1 MSIYI
6 YSINYKD
13 NIIYISYS
21 KSQLNKKKLLK
32 YHKRNKRI
40 MNLLLN
46 ELNANLNDIEFKLID
61 KFDNLEYKDIN
72 YFIKYYE
79 DTLNPI
85 LLRNDK
91 IY

>member
-1 MSIYI
+1 MNLYI

-13 NIIYISYS
+13 DIIYISYS
-21 KSQLNKKKLLK
+21 KSQLDKKKLLK
-32 YHKRNKRI
+32 YHKRNKKI
-40 MNLLLN
+40 IDLLN
-46 ELNANLNDIEFKLID
+46 KLNANLNSIEFKLID
-61 KFDNLEYKDIN
+61 KLENLEYKDIN

>member
-1 MSIYI
+1 MNLYI

-13 NIIYISYS
+13 DIIYISYS
-21 KSQLNKKKLLK
+21 KSQLDKKKLLK
-32 YHKRNKRI
+32 YHKRNKKI
-40 MNLLLN
+40 MDLLN
-46 ELNANLNDIEFKLID
+46 KLNANLNSIEFKLID